1 MIRQTL
7 LEYRLPVVKQDER
20 RFEFA
25 AVQRTVVK
33 KQTSGEDFSSS
44 VPDALGTLVGLQ
56 IEPRRPQKIEAS
68 A

>member
-1 MIRQTL
+1 MAEGFAVGCMIRQAL

-33 KQTSGEDFSSS
+33 KQN
-44 VPDALGTLVGLQ
+44 A
-56 IEPRRPQKIEAS
+56 
-68 A
+68 